1 MLLIE
6 TWRHALRSMEFLW
19 EEQLCFERE
28 RSLVGWP
35 HPGLQDCCKGTHYGY
50 GPDVHVGGVAWKTH
64 QGGRDGVH
72 HTHPRIS
79 VESQGFHR
87 DWVGIGSKLI
97 CYNVNKVID
106 TQSHSS
112 HGTIFT
118 GIVSQRISGFPV
130 GWNSSGVGVLL
141 EGRGVSLL
149 FKEKRKNA
157 RPRFKPSAI

>member
-1 MLLIE
+1 MLWDPWNSCGGKNCVL
-6 TWRHALRSMEFLW
+6 
-19 EEQLCFERE
+19 RE

-35 HPGLQDCCKGTHYGY
+35 HPGLQDCYKGTHYGY

-72 HTHPRIS
+72 HTHPRIP

-118 GIVSQRISGFPV
+118 GIVLLGVPENIRIPSWVEFQWSP
-130 GWNSSGVGVLL
+130 SGVLL

-149 FKEKRKNA
+149 FKEKRKNG